1 MVYLEELSASARTD
15 LDNSILVKLQAGRS
29 TRDVGNELQ
38 VSQSHVAR
46 LRRKRLSDIPTSSSG
61 RPQALTNTQKR
72 ACIRAVTSGGFET
85 TTQATKYVREECQV
99 TVSVDTVRRVLRAAG
114 LKSKVKQKKPKLNE
128 RHIKD
133 RLEFA
138 RRHEHWTIDDWKH
151 VIFSDE
157 TKVNRFCSDGRSWCW
172 IRDEQSCDLRQ
183 VKQTVKFGG
192 GSIMLW
198 DCMTFQGSGMFCR
211 IEGRMDQHQYKEIL
225 QRDLMYTVMAY
236 DLDPS
241 KLIFQ
246 HDNDPKH
253 TAKSVSQWLKLQKF
267 DVLKWP
273 AQSPDLNPIEHLWAG
288 LKRRLN
294 QYESAP
300 KGILELWE
308 RIEECWASIELEE
321 CKKLYESMPRRIQA
335 LLAAKGKWT
344 KY

>member
-29 TRDVGNELQ
+29 TRDVASELQ

-46 LRRKRLSDIPTSSSG
+46 LRRKRLFDIPASSGG
-61 RPQALTNTQKR
+61 RPQALTDAQKR
-72 ACIRAVTSGGFET
+72 ACIRAVTSGGFEVAT
-85 TTQATKYVREECQV
+85 HATQHVREECQV
-99 TVSVDTVRRVLRAAG
+99 TVSVDTVRRVLRAGG
-114 LKSKVKQKKPKLNE
+114 LRSKVKQKKPKLNQ

-138 RRHEHWTIDDWKH
+138 RRHEHWTIHDWEH

-172 IRDEQSCDLRQ
+172 IRNEQSHDSKE

-192 GSIMLW
+192 GSVMLW
-198 DCMTFQGSGMFCR
+198 GCMTFQGPGMFCR

-241 KLIFQ
+241 NLIFQ

-253 TAKSVSQWLKLQKF
+253 TAKSVRQWLKSQKF

-273 AQSPDLNPIEHLWAG
+273 AQSPDLNPIEHLWAR

-300 KGILELWE
+300 IGILELSE
-308 RIEECWASIELEE
+308 RIEECWASIKPEE
-321 CKKLYESMPRRIQA
+321 CRRLYESMPRRIQA
-335 LLAAKGKWT
+335 VLAAKGKWT